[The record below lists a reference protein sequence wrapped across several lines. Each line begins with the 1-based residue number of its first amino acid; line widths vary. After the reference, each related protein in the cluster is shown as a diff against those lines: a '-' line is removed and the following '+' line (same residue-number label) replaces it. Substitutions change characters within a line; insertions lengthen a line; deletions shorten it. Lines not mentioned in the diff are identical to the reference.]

1 MTKPVRVG
9 LKSCYVPEEAC
20 YILLVDGELVYHSF
34 TEEGAIFHMKDLI
47 ENLDKKF
54 RKQRPDCRTLIEEK
68 NKFTTILQKVRD
80 GMLLPGRP
88 TQIHKI
94 EIKRT
99 TRILKFKPK
108 QSERQ

>member
-54 RKQRPDCRTLIEEK
+54 RKQ
-68 NKFTTILQKVRD
+68 
-80 GMLLPGRP
+80 
-88 TQIHKI
+88 
-94 EIKRT
+94 IK
-99 TRILKFKPK
+99 K
-108 QSERQ
+108 ERNYSGANCLFFRSS